1 MDSTGRTGTNPESR
15 SRAREG
21 LRSHYRCDL
30 VERLRAHGYSFT
42 HGDTTVRL
50 ATEFGFCYGVGRAL
64 EMAYEAR
71 ERFPSRRIWITGE
84 IIHNPGVNQRLEEL
98 GISRLP
104 HAGSES
110 DRLQAIRAEDVVV
123 IPAFGMEY
131 HDYQRLRATGAVL
144 VDTTCGSVLSVW
156 RSVDMYAR
164 QGITSVIHG
173 KLRHEETR
181 ATISQVTRHEG
192 AHFLVLRDLSQA
204 LRVCDFLRGILPG
217 QELLDSL
224 PGAFSEGFDPD
235 MHLGHMGLA
244 NQTTMLSSE
253 SMDIAAALREAMTER
268 HGPDAAS
275 ERFFS
280 FDTICPATQERQEAV
295 QELIRQGCDLLIVV
309 GGFNS
314 SNTSHL
320 VRIGTQS
327 IPTYHIEDAG
337 NLISPVWIRHR
348 PAGNPAP
355 VVEEGWLGSETRVI
369 GLTAGAS
376 TPDREVG
383 RCIERLLRFRGV
395 PDDVIAGLGA
405 SVGDAGNHD
414 RG

>member
-1 MDSTGRTGTNPESR
+1 MDHTGRTGRGVESR
-15 SRAREG
+15 NRARDYV
-21 LRSHYRCDL
+21 RVHYRCDL
-30 VERLRAHGYSFT
+30 VEHLRTHGYSFT
-42 HGDTTVRL
+42 HGETTLRL

-71 ERFPSRRIWITGE
+71 ERFPDRRIWITGE
-84 IIHNPGVNQRLEEL
+84 IIHNPGVNHRLEEL
-98 GISRLP
+98 GIRKIPQADDSR
-104 HAGSES
+104 
-110 DRLQAIRAEDVVV
+110 DRLEGIRAEDVVV

-131 HDYQRLRATGAVL
+131 GEYQQLRKTAAVL

-156 RSVDMYAR
+156 RSVDRYAQ
-164 QGITSVIHG
+164 QGITAVIHG

-181 ATISQVTRHEG
+181 ATCSQVTKHPG
-192 AHFLVLRDLSQA
+192 AHFLVLRDLDEA
-204 LRVCDFLRGILPG
+204 GWVCDFLRGGISDR
-217 QELLDSL
+217 ELLDRL
-224 PGAFSEGFDPD
+224 PEAHSDGFDPNR
-235 MHLGHMGLA
+235 HLERIGLA

-253 SMDIAAALREAMTER
+253 SLKIAETLREAIAAR
-268 HGPDAAS
+268 YGPDAPA

-280 FDTICPATQERQEAV
+280 FDTICPATQQRQEAV

-327 IPTYHIEDAG
+327 IPTYHIEDAE

-348 PAGNPAP
+348 PANSQAP
-355 VVEEGWLGSETRVI
+355 VVEEGWLRPGMRI
-369 GLTAGAS
+369 LGLTAGAS

-383 RCIERLLRFRGV
+383 RCIERLLRFRGI
-395 PDDVIAGLGA
+395 PDGVIAELGG
-405 SVGDAGNHD
+405 SCEDG
-414 RG
+414 